1 MMSLQIRSLAYVVA
15 LTSVV
20 VLGCST
26 TPGAV
31 SPTTATGSPAA
42 ASPSDT
48 KQTTTTTETPG
59 PPVPALIGTWTRVTT
74 CEEAVERQ
82 MQAGFADHAL
92 DNIPGQ
98 FLPDIESTEEIADPN
113 HPCVGAVPSKHSHFF
128 TERGEFGSLDSRGE
142 KVDDGTFKIVDD
154 HTFVIPYVFDDE
166 TIDMQFEYAVTGDS
180 ITFEPLVHADCTS
193 DHCREA
199 ASWAVS
205 VAYAGLS
212 WQRTG

>member
-1 MMSLQIRSLAYVVA
+1 MRRNERQR
-15 LTSVV
+15 T
-20 VLGCST
+20 
-26 TPGAV
+26 
-31 SPTTATGSPAA
+31 AA
-42 ASPSDT
+42 AIALAAVFAGTLMACGGSNGGTSATTDVVNP
-48 KQTTTTTETPG
+48 TTTTTETAG
-59 PPVPALIGTWTRVTT
+59 LPVPALIGTWTRVTT

-98 FLPDIESTEEIADPN
+98 FLPDIESTEEIADPS

-128 TERGEFGSLDSRGE
+128 TKDGEFGSLDSRGE
-142 KVDDGTFKIVDD
+142 QVDEGTFEIVDD

-166 TIDMQFEYAVTGDS
+166 AIDIKFEYAVTGDS
-180 ITFEPLVHADCTS
+180 ITFEPLLPADCTS

>member
-1 MMSLQIRSLAYVVA
+1 MMTLKARWLAFVVG

-20 VLGCST
+20 VLGCSP

-31 SPTTATGSPAA
+31 SPTTATASPAA
-42 ASPSDT
+42 ASPSGMN
-48 KQTTTTTETPG
+48 QTATTTETAG
-59 PPVPALIGTWTRVTT
+59 STVPALIGTWTRVTT

-98 FLPDIESTEEIADPN
+98 FLPDIESTEEIADPS
-113 HPCVGAVPSKHSHFF
+113 HPCVGAVPSAHSHFF
-128 TERGEFGSLDSRGE
+128 TEDGKFGSLDSRGE
-142 KVDDGTFKIVDD
+142 QVDDGTFEIVDD
-154 HTFVIPYVFDDE
+154 HTFLIPYAFDDE
-166 TIDMQFEYAVTGDS
+166 AIDVEFEYAVTGDS
-180 ITFEPLVHADCTS
+180 ITFEPVLPADCTS

-212 WQRTG
+212 WQRAG